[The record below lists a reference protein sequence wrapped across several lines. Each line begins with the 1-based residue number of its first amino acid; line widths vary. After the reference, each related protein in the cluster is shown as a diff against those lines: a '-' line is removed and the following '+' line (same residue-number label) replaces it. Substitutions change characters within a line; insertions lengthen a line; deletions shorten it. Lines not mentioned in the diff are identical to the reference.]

1 MNAWQ
6 STKFYGILRA
16 TLSAGGELA
25 SYYLPFKNNLILFEY
40 FEFWCV

>member
-40 FEFWCV
+40 SEFWRV